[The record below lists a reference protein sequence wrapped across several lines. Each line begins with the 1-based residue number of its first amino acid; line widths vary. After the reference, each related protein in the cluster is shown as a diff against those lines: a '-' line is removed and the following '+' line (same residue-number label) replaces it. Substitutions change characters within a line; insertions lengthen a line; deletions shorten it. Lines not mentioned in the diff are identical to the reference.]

1 VKETMKRKV
10 QWMFL
15 VISLLLGPAAYVL
28 AGQSVEETITF
39 GYSSVSPDMA
49 GVWMAKETKAFE
61 KHGLN
66 ADLVYISSGGTVIQ
80 ALVGGSLHAALGA
93 SNAVVAAILKGAPI
107 IAVASN
113 TSRPS
118 MALWVQPE
126 ITRPDQLNGKT
137 IAITRFGSV
146 TDFMTRLMLKKLGL
160 DGKVNVRPFGGVVE
174 ADVGFRARVAD
185 ARVGTQQPGP
195 QARKLLDAAELQIP
209 FSADFLAV
217 SSDFYR
223 RSPRSI
229 EKIVMAYSEG
239 VARLR
244 TQKQQALDV
253 LGKYMR
259 QRGGSPEMHYEY
271 ILKYFDP
278 VPRVDPAA
286 VETIVTMVGQ
296 SGPTGAKIFDNSI
309 MEKLVQEGFTDRLYN
324 K

>member
-1 VKETMKRKV
+1 
-10 QWMFL
+10 
-15 VISLLLGPAAYVL
+15 
-28 AGQSVEETITF
+28 
-39 GYSSVSPDMA
+39 MA
-49 GVWMAKETKAFE
+49 GIWMAKETRAFE
-61 KHGLN
+61 RHGLN

-126 ITRPDQLNGKT
+126 ITRADQLNGKT
-137 IAITRFGSV
+137 LAITRFGSV

-160 DGKVNVRPFGGVVE
+160 EGKVNVRPFGGVVE

-286 VETIVTMVGQ
+286 VETIVSMVGQ
-296 SGPTGAKIFDNSI
+296 SGPTGVKIFDNSI

>member
-1 VKETMKRKV
+1 
-10 QWMFL
+10 
-15 VISLLLGPAAYVL
+15 L

-286 VETIVTMVGQ
+286 VEIIVAMVGQ

>member
-1 VKETMKRKV
+1 MIKKKV

-15 VISLLLGPAAYVL
+15 VISLSLGPPAYVV
-28 AGQSVEETITF
+28 AGQSVEERITF

-126 ITRPDQLNGKT
+126 IARPDQLNGKT

-146 TDFMTRLMLKKLGL
+146 TDFMTRLMLKKIGL

-278 VPRVDPAA
+278 IPRVDPAA
-286 VETIVTMVGQ
+286 VETIVAMVGQ
-296 SGPTGAKIFDNSI
+296 SAPAGVKIFDNSI

>member
-1 VKETMKRKV
+1 ML
-10 QWMFL
+10 L
-15 VISLLLGPAAYVL
+15 VIALLLESTAYVV
-28 AGQSVEETITF
+28 AGQSVEERITF

-66 ADLVYISSGGTVIQ
+66 ADLVYISSGGTVVQ

-93 SNAVVAAILKGAPI
+93 SNAVVAAILKGASI

-126 ITRPDQLNGKT
+126 ITRPEQLNGKT

-185 ARVGTQQPGP
+185 ARVGTQPPGP

-217 SSDFYR
+217 SSDFSR

-229 EKIVMAYSEG
+229 EKIVMAYTEG

-244 TQKQQALDV
+244 TQRQQALDV
-253 LGKYMR
+253 LSKYMR
-259 QRGGSPEMHYEY
+259 QRGGSAEMHYEY

-286 VETIVTMVGQ
+286 VETIVAMVGQ
-296 SGPTGAKIFDNSI
+296 PAPAGVKIFDNSI